1 MEYVEYMGYYTAAT
15 ARHIGTDQFHIHDL
29 GAAATTGRE
38 FGHLKRMWHVITY
51 SLSPFEQCTF
61 PNYFSKGTPNVL
73 CCTQACILHV
83 APPFV
88 AFYLVYTWGIQE
100 FARSKRKNPA
110 TYENDK

>member
-1 MEYVEYMGYYTAAT
+1 G
-15 ARHIGTDQFHIHDL
+15 DL

-110 TYENDK
+110 TCENDK